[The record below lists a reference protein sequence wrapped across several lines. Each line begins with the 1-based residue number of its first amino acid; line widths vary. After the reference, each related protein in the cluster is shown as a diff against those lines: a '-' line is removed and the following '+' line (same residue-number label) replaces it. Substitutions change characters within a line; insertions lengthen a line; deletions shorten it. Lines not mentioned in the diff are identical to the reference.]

1 MKTLFVMTPLQTP
14 DSVSAANARVLGI
27 SERMDTLPA
36 VFEPVEVYAVRCS
49 EAVIEEV
56 RELLSKEHTAGRAL
70 GLLRSRAHSFTY
82 VGNA

>member
-1 MKTLFVMTPLQTP
+1 MKALFIALPMPPKPQT
-14 DSVSAANARVLGI
+14 VLGI

-49 EAVIEEV
+49 EGLIEEV
-56 RELLSKEHTAGRAL
+56 RELLSREHTAGRAL

-82 VGNA
+82 CGNA